1 MLGNHF
7 PNGANAVADHRS
19 VFVGV
24 RVCGSIHLQ
33 RKFLEE
39 FGRLSVEDFAGRLDP
54 FEVAFRIDA
63 RPGAKADVHGQAAL
77 RKQFFAIANAEV
89 PPEQLHDLFGRGR
102 IWEGAPFLAPFGGC
116 RVYMIRGKASP
127 VSTRYGKDLSSLSRE
142 LNLGRCSRSADARA
156 RGLPAASA

>member
-1 MLGNHF
+1 MHHRPDVLRLDDALVGVKHDHRGEVTLTAT
-7 PNGANAVADHRS
+7 PMASLSRYKRLDTTCWEITSNGANAVADHRS

-24 RVCGSIHLQ
+24 HVCGIHLQ

-63 RPGAKADVHGQAAL
+63 WPGAKADVHGQAAL

-89 PPEQLHDLFGRGR
+89 PPEQRCMTCLAAAGFGKG
-102 IWEGAPFLAPFGGC
+102 PHF
-116 RVYMIRGKASP
+116 
-127 VSTRYGKDLSSLSRE
+127 
-142 LNLGRCSRSADARA
+142 
-156 RGLPAASA
+156 